1 MALVF
6 TSPKGPAG
14 ALIELDSP
22 TGNILSPVVD
32 LFGGPN
38 PAFGQQAAWA
48 INPGTGNDSNDGSPG
63 APLRTMAAFSARM
76 SGQLVTVAQTLQLV
90 GDVLDAPLWLRGTAY
105 AAGASLTVTGTRTVL
120 GTATINVVTPLGT
133 AGTFPWQ
140 LTTTGINWTTAPL
153 GSQLRFSTGHVGFIA
168 EVLGA
173 NDVVVGAIAA
183 PGVSLAPI
191 TPTVAST
198 VDLVSLSR
206 ALPPLL
212 IFSAQINNAAAV
224 FLQDLSFDPP
234 VAGGVNGY
242 LFAGGGQTQFFGCEL
257 RTAGVTFYVN
267 AGLNLRAC
275 RWSFA
280 ANNTANWR
288 VGPDPSICSF
298 CLVVA
303 GNGSALFNCQVGS
316 VLHITITLQGA
327 RLGCNRA
334 NLQLQGGHIRNT
346 ANPVLLNN
354 GGALL
359 LSSGVLNGSTGNTGI
374 GIDVPLGLLSYIG
387 AALKPTVTGTSDTRV
402 GGIAKTYAQIPYTNL
417 ELASVPPRVTTLI
430 GNGAAIVQE

>member
-1 MALVF
+1 M
-6 TSPKGPAG
+6 
-14 ALIELDSP
+14 
-22 TGNILSPVVD
+22 
-32 LFGGPN
+32 
-38 PAFGQQAAWA
+38 
-48 INPGTGNDSNDGSPG
+48 
-63 APLRTMAAFSARM
+63 
-76 SGQLVTVAQTLQLV
+76 

-257 RTAGVTFYVN
+257 RTAGVTFY
-267 AGLNLRAC
+267 AF
-275 RWSFA
+275 S
-280 ANNTANWR
+280 
-288 VGPDPSICSF
+288 
-298 CLVVA
+298 
-303 GNGSALFNCQVGS
+303 
-316 VLHITITLQGA
+316 
-327 RLGCNRA
+327 
-334 NLQLQGGHIRNT
+334 
-346 ANPVLLNN
+346 
-354 GGALL
+354 
-359 LSSGVLNGSTGNTGI
+359 
-374 GIDVPLGLLSYIG
+374 
-387 AALKPTVTGTSDTRV
+387 
-402 GGIAKTYAQIPYTNL
+402 
-417 ELASVPPRVTTLI
+417 
-430 GNGAAIVQE
+430 